1 MDTDKGE
8 CMSVDPFNTKRL
20 NDATPDEWDSAVKN
34 YKYPEV
40 GSEDY
45 FNGSLFDKAE
55 DLFKREEEEDE
66 DEVNE
71 PQHYNYGKFETID
84 VIIDTLGKFEAISYC
99 HGNVLKYTM
108 RMWHKDSPITD
119 CKKARWYLNKMIQ
132 LLEETEGLHW

>member
-45 FNGSLFDKAE
+45 FNGSLFDRAE
-55 DLFKREEEEDE
+55 DLFKREEEDE

-99 HGNVLKYTM
+99 QGNVLKYTM

>member
-34 YKYPEV
+34 YQYPEV

-45 FNGSLFDKAE
+45 FQGKLFDKAD
-55 DLFKREEEEDE
+55 DLFKKEDE

-84 VIIDTLGKFEAISYC
+84 VIIDTLGKFEAINYC

-108 RMWHKDSPITD
+108 RMWHKDRPITD
-119 CKKARWYLNKMIQ
+119 CKKARWYLDKMIQ